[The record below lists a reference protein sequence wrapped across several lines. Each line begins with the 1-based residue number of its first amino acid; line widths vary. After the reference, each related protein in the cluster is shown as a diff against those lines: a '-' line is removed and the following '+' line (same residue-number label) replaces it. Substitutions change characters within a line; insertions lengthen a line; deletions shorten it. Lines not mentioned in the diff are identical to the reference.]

1 MPAPQTIAGQSI
13 DALGGP
19 ASVLVRQRRDHEE
32 LEALLEELER
42 SPCEAQPQV
51 LRRVWRLAFSHAF
64 AEEAVLWPALR
75 RHVDDGDQ
83 LTLRIEQEHQAIC
96 ALAVEIEE
104 LDPTH
109 DEWAAKVAAVAEL
122 LRTDARDEEDVVLP
136 HLQQALDPSAL
147 RRLGTT
153 WEAVRRVAPT
163 RPHPV
168 VSRRPPG
175 NVLSA
180 APLAALDRTRDRLD
194 RLAQPRGGR
203 AGWKPAASLSSA
215 IASLAGS
222 IERLPPLRR
231 GEDPSTRAG

>member
-122 LRTDARDEEDVVLP
+122 LRTDARDEEI
-136 HLQQALDPSAL
+136 
-147 RRLGTT
+147 
-153 WEAVRRVAPT
+153 
-163 RPHPV
+163 
-168 VSRRPPG
+168 
-175 NVLSA
+175 
-180 APLAALDRTRDRLD
+180 
-194 RLAQPRGGR
+194 GR
-203 AGWKPAASLSSA
+203 AHV
-215 IASLAGS
+215 
-222 IERLPPLRR
+222 
-231 GEDPSTRAG
+231 